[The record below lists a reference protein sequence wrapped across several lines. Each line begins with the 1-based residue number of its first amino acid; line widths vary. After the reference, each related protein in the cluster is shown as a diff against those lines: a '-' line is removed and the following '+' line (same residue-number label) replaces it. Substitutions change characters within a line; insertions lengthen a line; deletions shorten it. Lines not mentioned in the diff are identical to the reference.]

1 MSDIASHS
9 PLRVAVIGAGFVAT
23 KGHLPALARNRDTQV
38 VALVDVNAAR
48 AAEAAQVFNIPA
60 VYADYVEM
68 LREVAPDLVI
78 VGTPN
83 LYHAPVSVDALNA
96 GAHVLCEKPMALTV
110 ADAQAMADTARRNNR
125 LLTIGV
131 HNRFRPEAE
140 LLKRIIDD
148 GQLGRVYYA
157 KVSLFRRRGIPG
169 FGSWFTNKDLAGAGA
184 LFDIG
189 VHMVD
194 LAVWLMGSPRPVSVM
209 GATYSEF
216 GPRGLGLGGWGADAP
231 ASGHV
236 PQGARFD
243 VDDLAAGMVRFDNG
257 ATLMVDISWAGH
269 VPSEER
275 LQILGTDAGAE
286 LHIPDRFGSTA
297 PPLKLYHDF
306 AGQPMESF
314 PSIPGLPGGESPQSR
329 QLANIVAAIRGEAL
343 LRTTAAQCV
352 EITAILAA
360 LQDSAAQTRS
370 ADVRLPASERLPV

>member
-1 MSDIASHS
+1 MSANSS
-9 PLRVAVIGAGFVAT
+9 QTPVRVAVIGAGFVAT
-23 KGHLPALARNRDTQV
+23 KGHLPALARNPDTQI

-48 AAEAAQVFNIPA
+48 AAEVARTFDIPA
-60 VYADYVEM
+60 TYSDYVVM

-110 ADAQAMADTARRNNR
+110 ADAQAMAEAARRNNR

-140 LLKRIIDD
+140 FLKHIIDD

-157 KVSLFRRRGIPG
+157 KVTLFRRRGIPG
-169 FGSWFTNKDLAGAGA
+169 FGSWFTNRDMAGAGA

-231 ASGHV
+231 TAGQI

-243 VDDLAAGMVRFDNG
+243 VDDLAAGFARFENG
-257 ATLMVDISWAGH
+257 ATLIVDISWAAH

-275 LQILGTDAGAE
+275 LLILGTDAGAE
-286 LHIPDRFGSTA
+286 LYIPDRFGSTA
-297 PPLKLYHDF
+297 PPLRVYHDY
-306 AGQPMESF
+306 AGQPTESF
-314 PSIPGLPGGESPQSR
+314 PSIPGLPASETAQSR
-329 QLANIVAAIRGEAL
+329 QLANIVAAIRGQAP
-343 LRTTAAQCV
+343 LRTTAEQSIEV
-352 EITAILAA
+352 TAILAA
-360 LQDSAAQTRS
+360 LQESAAQQRS
-370 ADVRLPASERLPV
+370 SEITLPAGESLRG

>member
-1 MSDIASHS
+1 MSQSASQKV
-9 PLRVAVIGAGFVAT
+9 RVAVVGAGYWGINHVRTFARLEGCQLTRVCDVSEKNQQKARGLAPGAKLGSSYEEILQDPEVDAVVLAT
-23 KGHLPALARNRDTQV
+23 PAVLHADQTLKALA
-38 VALVDVNAAR
+38 AGKH
-48 AAEAAQVFNIPA
+48 VF
-60 VYADYVEM
+60 V
-68 LREVAPDLVI
+68 
-78 VGTPN
+78 
-83 LYHAPVSVDALNA
+83 
-96 GAHVLCEKPMALTV
+96 EKPMALTV